1 MIFRRENNVS
11 EGLVPSFLEG
21 EIRKA
26 QFLAKQG
33 AVDQAKQLF
42 RAVLEKDPQNEQARD
57 ELAALNIRSAQF
69 GALTALFEEGDL
81 AAVLEKGET
90 LSRQYPE
97 SAFLYNTLGTTNAKL
112 RRLEPAIA
120 CYTKAVQI
128 RPDIA
133 AAHNNLGKVL
143 SEASRRD
150 EAISC
155 FHNALRIK
163 PDYADA
169 HYNLGIVFHA
179 ASRLDE
185 AIGCFTKALH
195 IIPAFAEAN
204 SNLGV
209 VLRDAGRYEEAIVCF
224 IRSLQINPDAA
235 ATHIHLSTVYNR
247 LARYPEAIA
256 SLTEALKIDPDLTDA
271 RAQRLFLRGMIC
283 DWGSLFENAD
293 VLSTLGLSGN
303 ALRPF
308 VMLSLDDDPAHHRTR
323 SEIFAKERWNQPELA
338 LIARAVTKPARL
350 RIGYFSADFHNH
362 AVLFQIIRLLE
373 LHDRTRFQVIA
384 YSYGPPAN
392 DAMRARSKAAADIFR
407 DVHSLGGK
415 DIAELARKDRI
426 DIAIDLMGHTE
437 NARSDIFAYRAAP
450 VQISYLGYPGTM
462 GSASIDYMIADRILI
477 PEELKKHYCEKIIYL
492 PNSHMATDNRREI
505 SNRPVTRA
513 EMGLPES
520 GFVFCCFNNS
530 FKISPAEFDVW
541 MRLLGKV
548 EGSVLWLVNANP
560 WVRSNLGKEAQSRN
574 IDPERVIFAERVPMA
589 DHLARHQLA
598 DLFLDT
604 FNYNGHSTASDALW
618 AGLPVVT
625 RPGQGFAAR
634 VAASLLTAI
643 GLPELIASSTE
654 EYEELALELATNPR
668 KLTELKKKL
677 LERRKES
684 PLFESEQFARYV
696 EDAYEQ
702 AYGRYFDGKE
712 PEDIVVLAR

>member
-1 MIFRRENNVS
+1 MPFFPE
-11 EGLVPSFLEG
+11 E

-33 AVDQAKQLF
+33 AVDQAKQLY
-42 RAVLEKDPQNEQARD
+42 RAVLAKDPKNRQAQD
-57 ELAALNIRSAQF
+57 DLEALNIRSAQF
-69 GALTALFEEGDL
+69 GALTALYQKGDL
-81 AAVLEKGET
+81 AAVLDKGET

-97 SAFLYNTLGTTNAKL
+97 SAFLYNILGTANARL
-112 RRLEPAIA
+112 RRLDPAIA
-120 CYTKAVQI
+120 CYAKALEL

-133 AAHNNLGKVL
+133 EAHNNLGKVL
-143 SEASRRD
+143 SEASRQD
-150 EAISC
+150 EAIAC
-155 FHNALRIK
+155 FQKALRIK

-169 HYNLGIVFHA
+169 HYNLGILFHA
-179 ASRLDE
+179 AGRPDE
-185 AIGCFTKALH
+185 AIACFTKALQ
-195 IIPAFAEAN
+195 IKPAFAEAN
-204 SNLGV
+204 TNQGV
-209 VLRDAGRYEEAIVCF
+209 ALRDAGRYEEAIACF
-224 IRSLQINPDAA
+224 AKSLRINPDAA
-235 ATHIHLSTVYNR
+235 ITHIYLSTVYNR

-271 RAQRLFLRGMIC
+271 CAQKLFLQAVIC
-283 DWGSLFENAD
+283 DWKSLSENSD
-293 VLSTLGLSGN
+293 TLSTLGLFGN

-308 VMLSLDDDPAHHRTR
+308 VMLSLDDNPAHHRTR
-323 SEIFAKERWNQPELA
+323 SEVFAKERWNQPELA
-338 LIARAVTKPARL
+338 PIMRPVVKPAQL
-350 RIGYFSADFHNH
+350 RIGYFSADFHSH

-384 YSYGPPAN
+384 YSYGSPAS
-392 DAMRARSKAAADIFR
+392 DVMRARSKAAVDIFR
-407 DVHSLGGK
+407 DVHALGGK
-415 DIAELARKDRI
+415 DIAELARKDHI
-426 DIAIDLMGHTE
+426 DVAIDLMGHTE

-462 GSASIDYMIADRILI
+462 GSASIDYMFADRILI
-477 PEELKKHYCEKIIYL
+477 PEELRKHYCEKIIYL
-492 PNSHMATDNRREI
+492 PNSHMATDNKREI

-513 EMGLPES
+513 EMGLPEN

-530 FKISPAEFDVW
+530 FKISPMEFDVW

-560 WVRSNLGKEAQSRN
+560 WVGPNLRKEAQKRN

-625 RPGQGFAAR
+625 KPGLGFAAR

-643 GLPELIASSTE
+643 GLPELIATSTE
-654 EYEELALELATNPR
+654 EYEQLALELATNPE
-668 KLTELKKKL
+668 KLAALKKTL
-677 LERRKES
+677 LERRTES
-684 PLFESEQFARYV
+684 PLFNSEQFARYV
-696 EDAYEQ
+696 EDAYEL
-702 AYGRYFDGKE
+702 AYGRYFDGE
-712 PEDIVVLAR
+712 MPEDIVVLAN